1 LIIDKETGRRVT
13 LLWIAFSFFAAHL
26 CFFLLPNVFVP
37 WQEQTSDY
45 LLKVKADSAAF
56 RLPYDDTIVLID
68 IDNTSLDTLGT
79 YYLNRSHHARV
90 IRNLAAMDASVQMYD
105 FIFGG
110 RRHPEEDAELIR
122 ATRNAGNV
130 YIGMAFQLDF
140 SHTGMQTADA
150 DPHNN
155 RFLQQTGWPVTVKW
169 KKERFYTGRHALV
182 TFLPLSEAAR
192 GTGYLNLKPDSDGVF
207 RRLPLLVHYGS
218 AYYPSFSL
226 QVACDYLDVP
236 AENVVIQPR
245 RIVLRNARLP
255 NRSTRTDIRIPIDR
269 HGNMRINFTGPW
281 GRMKHYHFS
290 DVYSASDDPGELALW
305 REELSGKIVLV
316 SDVSTGST
324 DVGQVPTDPD
334 FPLSGIHANSLHTIL
349 TRSFLQEPSDWMVL
363 LIELLLLIAV
373 ALLSFHRSAVF
384 FTLGTLGV
392 AGVYFCLAGLL
403 VFKLNILLPI
413 IRPLLMVF
421 FALITLHIVSA
432 VKNAHIHA
440 ATQRAREV
448 AERDL
453 EIGRKIQSG
462 FFPSTL
468 PSPAGW
474 EINATF
480 QPARQVAGDFYDLF
494 WLDGDNAIG
503 IVIADVCDK
512 GVGAALF
519 MALTRSLIRAFSI
532 QDFGRSGSWQD
543 AQGKRQAASLLNTI
557 RQTNNYIANTHG
569 DTGMFATLF
578 LGALDTQTGV
588 LTYINCGH
596 EPPMVLC
603 REEISERLKPTGPAL
618 GMMPD
623 LEYQVDRIRLQPG
636 ETFFAFTDG
645 LTDAQDPSG
654 ELFGRNRLEEVL
666 RTQAADAKTLIDGIV
681 RAVAQHIAGADPFDD
696 LTLVVVRRKPDKYR

>member
-1 LIIDKETGRRVT
+1 LIIDKETERRVT
-13 LLWIAFSFFAAHL
+13 LLWIAFSFIAAHL
-26 CFFLLPNVFVP
+26 CFFILPNVFVP

-45 LLKVKADSAAF
+45 LLKVKADTASF
-56 RLPYDDTIVLID
+56 RLPYEDTIVLVD
-68 IDNTSLDTLGT
+68 IDNTTLSALGT
-79 YYLNRSHHARV
+79 YYLNRRHHARV
-90 IRNLAAMDASVQMYD
+90 IGNLAAMGASVQMYD

-122 ATRNAGNV
+122 VTRDAGNV
-130 YIGMAFQLDF
+130 YIGMAFDLDL
-140 SHTGMQTADA
+140 SDAVTQTADA
-150 DPHNN
+150 DPRLQ
-155 RFLQQTGWPVTVKW
+155 RFLQQTGWPVTARW
-169 KKERFYTGRHALV
+169 KKERFYNGRSVLV

-192 GTGYLNLKPDSDGVF
+192 GTGYLNLKPDPDGVF
-207 RRLPLLVHYGS
+207 RRLPLLIHYGS

-226 QVACDYLDVP
+226 RVACDFLDVP
-236 AENVVIQPR
+236 ADNVVIQPR

-255 NRSTRTDIRIPIDR
+255 NRSTRTDIRIPVDR
-269 HGNMRINFTGPW
+269 HGNMRINFIGSW

-290 DVYSASDDPGELALW
+290 DVFSASDDPGELALW

-363 LIELLLLIAV
+363 LIELLLLLLI

-384 FTLGTLGV
+384 FTLGTVGV
-392 AGVYFCLAGLL
+392 AGAYFCLAGLL

-421 FALITLHIVSA
+421 FALITLHIASA
-432 VKNAHIHA
+432 VKNAHTLA

-474 EINATF
+474 EIDATF

-494 WLDGDNAIG
+494 WLDGDKAIG

-519 MALTRSLIRAFSI
+519 MALIRSLIRAFCI
-532 QDFGRSGSWQD
+532 QNFGPSGKCKDVQED
-543 AQGKRQAASLLNTI
+543 GHQPLLLHTI

-569 DTGMFATLF
+569 DTAMFATLF
-578 LGALDTQTGV
+578 LGALDTKSGA
-588 LTYINCGH
+588 LTYVNCGH
-596 EPPMVLC
+596 EPPLVLC
-603 REEISERLKPTGPAL
+603 QEEISERLKPTGPAL

-623 LEYQVDRIRLQPG
+623 LDYRAAEIRLQPG
-636 ETFFAFTDG
+636 DTLFAFTDG

-654 ELFGRNRLEEVL
+654 ELFGRNRLTEIL
-666 RTQAADAKTLIDGIV
+666 QTPAADTKTMVDGIV
-681 RAVAQHIAGADPFDD
+681 RAVSGHIADADPFDD
-696 LTLVVVRRKPDKYR
+696 LTVVVVRRKPQIG